1 MSDTKFTPGPWKRDK
16 YGSVIGANGS
26 DVLFRGV
33 AVLASG
39 SDESMREAESNTDL
53 LVAAPDLYEA
63 LVAIYDAW
71 YNLDGSDYR
80 RLKAALA
87 KANGENNG

>member
-1 MSDTKFTPGPWKRDK
+1 MRDPKWTPGPWKQSLPDDTAI
-16 YGSVIGANGS
+16 YGADGWPVCET
-26 DVLFRGV
+26 GV
-33 AVLASG
+33 NQG
-39 SDESMREAESNTDL
+39 YDEHFERIEADARL
-53 LVAAPDLYEA
+53 IAAAPDLYEA